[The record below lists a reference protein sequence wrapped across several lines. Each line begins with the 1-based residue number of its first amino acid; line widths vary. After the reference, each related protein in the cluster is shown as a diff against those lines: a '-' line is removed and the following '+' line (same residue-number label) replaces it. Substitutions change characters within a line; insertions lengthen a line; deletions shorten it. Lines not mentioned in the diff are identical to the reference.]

1 MDAARQPES
10 KQGTTQE
17 SVLTEVMQTHPLV
30 FHTSPDQVIAW
41 RDGAPVTVRTFLA
54 DVTRVAA
61 ALPAGGHVFNVCRDR
76 YRFTVGLCAALVSGR
91 ISLLPSTQTPET
103 VRQLASFAPDAFCLH
118 DAPDCA
124 IDLPRFAYPEA
135 QQEADEHAPFVVPR
149 IDASRVAAYVF
160 TSGSTGAPVPHG
172 KTWGVLVAG
181 VRAAAERHGL
191 LAAPDCTI
199 VGTVPP
205 QHMYGF
211 EVTVLLPLIGGFA
224 FSNRLPFY
232 PVDIR
237 DELEAVPHPRVL
249 VTSPIH
255 LRALLA
261 TGHALPPAEL
271 VLSAT
276 APLSEKL
283 ALEAEARLKAPL
295 VEIYGSTETG
305 QIATRRTAKG
315 ATWQL
320 LPKVRFE
327 ARESAAQ
334 DDEGPTMW
342 VSGGHVEEPVP
353 MGDAIELLDAQR
365 FLLHGRKADLVNIA
379 GKRTS
384 LAYLNHQLNAIPG
397 VVDGVFFMPAHL
409 EHDAHTGHDVVQRLV
424 ALVVAPTLT
433 LADLQRAL
441 RERIDRAFLPRP
453 LLFVDSLPR
462 NDTGKLPHDVLAAFV
477 ARRMCGALAPAA
489 KAAKAAGDAPSEP
502 ATTLSFT
509 IPADHPALPGHF
521 PGHPIVPGVVLLDH
535 AIDAIG
541 DALNRP
547 FTTFKLSTAKFL
559 SPAAPG
565 ETLDLA
571 WDAAASGAIRF
582 TLRAGARDV
591 ASGVISDAPVDA
603 LGAEPLT
610 RASAQTGAQP

>member
-1 MDAARQPES
+1 MDAARQPEAC
-10 KQGTTQE
+10 QGTTQE

-30 FHTSPDQVIAW
+30 FHPSPDQVIAW
-41 RDGAPVTVRTFLA
+41 RDGAPVTVRAFLA

-124 IDLPRFAYPEA
+124 IGLPCFAWPEA
-135 QQEADEHAPFVVPR
+135 PQEADAAAPFVVPQ
-149 IDASRVAAYVF
+149 IDVSRVVAYVF

-172 KTWGVLVAG
+172 KTWGALVAG
-181 VRAAAERHGL
+181 VRASAERHGL
-191 LAAPDCTI
+191 LAAHDCTI

-211 EVTVLLPLIGGFA
+211 EVTVLLPLIGGCA

-261 TGHALPPAEL
+261 TAHALPPAEL

-283 ALEAEARLKAPL
+283 AIEAETRLKAPL

-320 LPKVRFE
+320 LPKLRFE

-353 MGDAIELLDAQR
+353 MGDAIELLDARR
-365 FLLHGRKADLVNIA
+365 FLLHGRKADLINIA

-397 VVDGVFFMPAHL
+397 VVDGVFFMPDHL
-409 EHDAHTGHDVVQRLV
+409 EHDARTGHDVVQRLV
-424 ALVVAPTLT
+424 ALVVAPTLA

-453 LLFVDSLPR
+453 LLFVDALPR

-477 ARRMCGALAPAA
+477 ARQMRGAPAKDARDAGGAFA
-489 KAAKAAGDAPSEP
+489 KP
-502 ATTLSFT
+502 ASTLSFA

-541 DALNRP
+541 AALNRP
-547 FTTFKLSTAKFL
+547 FDTFRLSTAKFQ

-591 ASGVISDAPVDA
+591 ASGVISDEAVDA
-603 LGAEPLT
+603 RGAGPLT